1 MSIEHVWVLSILA
14 LTIVLFLSE
23 RVRID
28 AVALL
33 VMALLVGSGV
43 LTPGEAIA
51 GFANP
56 ATVTVA
62 AMFVLSAGLQRTG
75 AVNTLG
81 QRLFFFS
88 GQSERRMLFTILVV
102 TALISGFIN
111 NTAAVAVFLP
121 MVLKM
126 SRDAGIS
133 PSRILMPLSFAAMI
147 GGTTTLIGTST
158 NILVNSITVAHG
170 QPGFELFEFM
180 PLGLCAIL
188 LGIPYLIFVAPR
200 LLPERQPPTGVRS
213 RYALREYMTEVQL
226 LETSPLVGLSVE
238 EAQIAT
244 DFDITIVDILREV
257 DEVRLPGVTRR
268 LLAGDVLLVRANIET
283 LVRLSRSAGWHLL
296 PNAKGADNLGR
307 DTSHIMVEAVL
318 APHSHLIGESLR
330 STNFRHRYGVL
341 VLGIQRHGQ
350 AIQEQLADVVLQ
362 PGDVLLLYG
371 ERHDVEQLYQY
382 PEFIVLGEV
391 PAQFQRPEK
400 APLAVL
406 IVTLVILVAAL
417 NWISIT
423 GSAILG
429 AVAMIFTGVLKMEEA
444 YDSLDEQVLV
454 MLAGLLSLGTAM
466 ETTGTAAFLAQATI
480 SLVQPW
486 GPMAMVGAF
495 YLLTSVLTQFMSNNA
510 TAALM
515 TPVALAAAQQIDAN
529 PKALLV
535 AVAFA
540 SSSAFMTPVGYQTNT
555 MVYGPGGYRFTDYVR
570 TGGILNVLF
579 LILAILVIPVIWPF

>member
-14 LTIVLFLSE
+14 LTIALFLSE

-62 AMFVLSAGLQRTG
+62 SMFVLSAGLQRTG

-158 NILVNSITVAHG
+158 NILVNSIAVAHG
-170 QPGFELFEFM
+170 QPGFGLFEFM

-188 LGIPYLIFVAPR
+188 LGIPYLTFVAPR
-200 LLPERQPPTGVRS
+200 LLPARQPPTGVRS

-382 PEFIVLGEV
+382 PEFIVLGEE

-406 IVTLVILVAAL
+406 IVVLVILVAAL

-515 TPVALAAAQQIDAN
+515 TPVALAAAQQIGAN

-535 AVAFA
+535 TVAFA

-579 LILAILVIPVIWPF
+579 LILAILVIPLIWPF

>member
-1 MSIEHVWVLSILA
+1 
-14 LTIVLFLSE
+14 
-23 RVRID
+23 
-28 AVALL
+28 
-33 VMALLVGSGV
+33 
-43 LTPGEAIA
+43 
-51 GFANP
+51 
-56 ATVTVA
+56 
-62 AMFVLSAGLQRTG
+62 
-75 AVNTLG
+75 
-81 QRLFFFS
+81 
-88 GQSERRMLFTILVV
+88 
-102 TALISGFIN
+102 
-111 NTAAVAVFLP
+111 
-121 MVLKM
+121 
-126 SRDAGIS
+126 
-133 PSRILMPLSFAAMI
+133 
-147 GGTTTLIGTST
+147 
-158 NILVNSITVAHG
+158 
-170 QPGFELFEFM
+170 
-180 PLGLCAIL
+180 
-188 LGIPYLIFVAPR
+188 
-200 LLPERQPPTGVRS
+200 
-213 RYALREYMTEVQL
+213 MTEVQL

-330 STNFRHRYGVL
+330 SINFRHRYGVL

>member
-1 MSIEHVWVLSILA
+1 MSIEHVFVLGILA
-14 LTIVLFLSE
+14 LTVVLFLSE

-33 VMALLVGSGV
+33 VMALLVGSGI
-43 LTPGEAIA
+43 LSPQEAVM

-62 AMFVLSAGLQRTG
+62 AMFMLSAGLQRTG
-75 AVNTLG
+75 AVNALG
-81 QRLFFFS
+81 QRLFYFT
-88 GQSERRMLFTILVV
+88 GQSERRMLLTMMVV
-102 TALISGFIN
+102 TAALSGFIN

-133 PSRILMPLSFAAMI
+133 PSRVLMPLSFAAMI

-158 NILVNSITVAHG
+158 NILVNSVALSYG
-170 QPGFELFEFM
+170 EPGFALFEFM
-180 PLGLCAIL
+180 PLGICAMVV
-188 LGIPYLIFVAPR
+188 GIPYLVFIAPR

-238 EAQIAT
+238 EAQIAS

-283 LVRLSRSAGWHLL
+283 LVRLSRNAGWQLL

-307 DTSHIMVEAVL
+307 DPSHIMVEAVL
-318 APHSHLIGESLR
+318 APHSPLIGESLR
-330 STNFRHRYGVL
+330 SLNFRHRYGVL

-350 AIQEQLADVVLQ
+350 AIQEQLADVILQ

-406 IVTLVILVAAL
+406 IVVLVILVAAL
-417 NWISIT
+417 DWISIT

-454 MLAGLLSLGTAM
+454 MLAGLLSLGMAM
-466 ETTGTAAFLAQATI
+466 ETTGTAAFLAHMTL
-480 SLVQPW
+480 SLVEPW
-486 GPMAMVGAF
+486 GPLALVGAF
-495 YLLTSVLTQFMSNNA
+495 YVLTSVLTQFMSNNA

-515 TPVALAAAQQIDAN
+515 APVALAAAEQMHAN

-570 TGGILNVLF
+570 TGGILTLLF
-579 LILAILVIPVIWPF
+579 LFLAILVIPVLWPM

>member
-1 MSIEHVWVLSILA
+1 MSIEHVFVLGILA
-14 LTIVLFLSE
+14 LTVVLFLSE

-33 VMALLVGSGV
+33 VMALLVGSGI
-43 LTPGEAIA
+43 LSPQEAVM

-75 AVNTLG
+75 AVNALG
-81 QRLFFFS
+81 QRLFYFT
-88 GQSERRMLFTILVV
+88 GQSERRMLLTMMVV
-102 TALISGFIN
+102 TAALSGFIN

-133 PSRILMPLSFAAMI
+133 PSRVLMPLSFAAMI

-158 NILVNSITVAHG
+158 NILVNSVALSYG
-170 QPGFELFEFM
+170 EPGFALFEFM
-180 PLGLCAIL
+180 PLGICAMVV
-188 LGIPYLIFVAPR
+188 GIPYLVFIAPR

-238 EAQIAT
+238 EAQIAS

-283 LVRLSRSAGWHLL
+283 LVRLSRNAGWQLL

-307 DTSHIMVEAVL
+307 DPSHIMVEAVL
-318 APHSHLIGESLR
+318 APHSPLIGESLR
-330 STNFRHRYGVL
+330 SLNFRHRYGVL

-350 AIQEQLADVVLQ
+350 AIQEQLADVILQ

-406 IVTLVILVAAL
+406 IVVLVILVAAL
-417 NWISIT
+417 DWISIT

-454 MLAGLLSLGTAM
+454 MLAGLLSLGMAM
-466 ETTGTAAFLAQATI
+466 ETTGTAAFLAHMTL
-480 SLVQPW
+480 SLVEPW
-486 GPMAMVGAF
+486 GPLALVGAF
-495 YLLTSVLTQFMSNNA
+495 YVLTSVLTQFMSNNA

-515 TPVALAAAQQIDAN
+515 APVALAAAEQMHAN

-570 TGGILNVLF
+570 TGGILTLLF
-579 LILAILVIPVIWPF
+579 LFLAILVIPVLWPM

>member
-14 LTIVLFLSE
+14 LTIALFLSE

-43 LTPGEAIA
+43 LTPREAIA

-88 GQSERRMLFTILVV
+88 GQSERRMLFTILAV

-158 NILVNSITVAHG
+158 NILVNSIAVAHG
-170 QPGFELFEFM
+170 QPGFGLFEFM

-330 STNFRHRYGVL
+330 SINFRHRYGVL

-515 TPVALAAAQQIDAN
+515 TPVALAAAQQIGAN

>member
-1 MSIEHVWVLSILA
+1 MSIEQVFVLGILA
-14 LTIVLFLSE
+14 LTMVLFLSE

-33 VMALLVGSGV
+33 VMALLVGTGILS
-43 LTPGEAIA
+43 PQEAVT

-62 AMFVLSAGLQRTG
+62 AMFVLSAGLQRAG
-75 AVNTLG
+75 AVNALG
-81 QRLFFFS
+81 QRLFYFT
-88 GQSERRMLFTILVV
+88 GQSERRMLLTMMVV
-102 TALISGFIN
+102 TATLSGFIN

-133 PSRILMPLSFAAMI
+133 PSRVLMPLSFAAMI

-158 NILVNSITVAHG
+158 NILVNSVAMSYG
-170 QPGFELFEFM
+170 KPGFDLFEFM
-180 PLGLCAIL
+180 PLGICAMIV
-188 LGIPYLIFVAPR
+188 GIPYLVFLAPR

-226 LETSPLVGLSVE
+226 LETSPLVGLSVK

-283 LVRLSRSAGWHLL
+283 LVRLSRSAGWQLL

-307 DTSHIMVEAVL
+307 DPSHIMVEAVL
-318 APHSHLIGESLR
+318 APHSPLIGESLR
-330 STNFRHRYGVL
+330 SLNFRHRYGVL

-350 AIQEQLADVVLQ
+350 AIQKELADVILQ

-371 ERHDVEQLYQY
+371 ERQDVEQLYQY

-406 IVTLVILVAAL
+406 IVVLVILVAAL
-417 NWISIT
+417 DWISIT
-423 GSAILG
+423 GSAIVG

-454 MLAGLLSLGTAM
+454 MLAGLLSLGMAM
-466 ETTGTAAFLAQATI
+466 ETTGTAMFLAHLTL
-480 SLVQPW
+480 SLVEPL
-486 GPMAMVGAF
+486 GPLAMVGAF
-495 YLLTSVLTQFMSNNA
+495 YVLTSLLT
-510 TAALM
+510 
-515 TPVALAAAQQIDAN
+515 
-529 PKALLV
+529 
-535 AVAFA
+535 
-540 SSSAFMTPVGYQTNT
+540 SSAFMTPVGYQTNT

-570 TGGILNVLF
+570 TGGILTLLF
-579 LILAILVIPVIWPF
+579 LFLAILVIPVLWPM